1 MLRVSGTVLL
11 TVFLLLSLFIA
22 IEGTFDTR
30 SEISNAFDRQS
41 QLQRAQIDI
50 EQLSRYQIDEENSLR
65 GYLLTHDPFYPS
77 EYRSA
82 SSAYDDTAGTIC
94 VTFKRQRLG
103 RAAELL
109 ADYMRLQVE
118 WRGTV
123 ARPLLEHPHLRLQE
137 LDKRNKLFSD
147 YEALTAAAIRK
158 ELADTGQSL
167 ARTTQS
173 ELDRSSYARAAW
185 VLIFGLLAIVFNV
198 YRSRLNHELEE
209 ERTVTA
215 VLQRAFR
222 SEAIPLPHCEVG
234 SAYLSA
240 TSHIAVGGDVFDMYR
255 LSENRALLFIADIS
269 GKGLDAAVLTAFVK
283 FMVRAIAL
291 RNSAPAAILREFN
304 VVLAKAVGDPYL
316 FASMFVGVLDTDT
329 FRLTYASAGHDAAY
343 LRRPNEVQAL
353 KVTGPVLGVMEEP
366 FGTENIELVP
376 GDALVLATDGL
387 TEVRNPAGEQ
397 LLERG
402 ALQVIGE
409 SGPEAQQLA
418 DDIVKRVRAWAG
430 RSVRD
435 DLAVLVVRVLGAQ
448 QPHD

>member
-41 QLQRAQIDI
+41 QLQRAQIDL

-82 SSAYDDTAGTIC
+82 SSAYDDTAGTIR
-94 VTFKRQRLG
+94 VTFDRQHLS
-103 RAAELL
+103 RASELL

-118 WRGTV
+118 WRGSV
-123 ARPLLEHPHLRLQE
+123 ARPLLAHPHLRLQE

-147 YEALTAAAIRK
+147 YEALTASAIRR
-158 ELADTGQSL
+158 ELADTGQRF
-167 ARTTQS
+167 ARTTQT
-173 ELDRSSYARAAW
+173 ELDRSSYVRAAW

-209 ERTVTA
+209 EKTVTA

-222 SEAIPLPHCEVG
+222 SESIPLPHCEVG

-240 TSHIAVGGDVFDMYR
+240 TTHSAVGGDVFDMYS
-255 LSENRALLFIADIS
+255 LSENRALLLIADIS

-291 RNSAPAAILREFN
+291 RDSAPAAILREFN

-329 FRLTYASAGHDAAY
+329 FQLTYASGGHDAAY
-343 LRRPNEVQAL
+343 VRGNNDVRAL

-366 FGTENIELVP
+366 FGTETIGLLP

-387 TEVRNPAGEQ
+387 TEGRNPAGEQ

-402 ALQVIGE
+402 AMELIGE
-409 SGPEAQQLA
+409 SGPEAQQTA
-418 DDIVKRVRAWAG
+418 DDIVTKVRAWAG

-435 DLAVLVVRVLGAQ
+435 DLAVLVVRIMGAQ
-448 QPHD
+448 PPHA

>member
-30 SEISNAFDRQS
+30 SEIANAFDRQS
-41 QLQRAQIDI
+41 QLQRSQIDV

-82 SSAYDDTAGTIC
+82 SSAYDGTAGTIRA
-94 VTFKRQRLG
+94 TFERQQLS
-103 RAAELL
+103 RAGELL
-109 ADYMRLQVE
+109 ADYTRLQVE
-118 WRGTV
+118 WRGSV
-123 ARPLLEHPHLRLQE
+123 ARPLLEHPRLRLQE

-147 YEALTAAAIRK
+147 YEALTAAAIRR
-158 ELADTGQSL
+158 ELADTEQRL
-167 ARTTQS
+167 ARKTQS

-185 VLIFGLLAIVFNV
+185 VLVFGLLAIVFNV
-198 YRSRLNHELEE
+198 YRSRLNRELEE

-222 SEAIPLPHCEVG
+222 SESIPLPHCEVG

-240 TSHIAVGGDVFDMYR
+240 TSHRAVGGDVFDMYR
-255 LSENRALLFIADIS
+255 LSDTRALLLIADIS

-291 RNSAPAAILREFN
+291 RDSAPSEILREFN

-329 FRLTYASAGHDAAY
+329 YRLTYSSGGHDAAY
-343 LRRPNEVQAL
+343 LRGRNEVVPL

-366 FGTENIELVP
+366 FGTETVDLIP

-387 TEVRNPAGEQ
+387 TEVRNPNGEQ

-402 ALQVIGE
+402 AMELISE
-409 SGPEAQQLA
+409 SGPEAQRLA
-418 DDIVKRVRAWAG
+418 DDVVTKVRSWAG

-435 DLAVLVVRVLGAQ
+435 DLAVLVVRVIGVEAARA
-448 QPHD
+448 